1 MNHISVHQ
9 KLIQHCKSSILHL
22 KKKLTCL
29 PSFLCIFEYS
39 VPSLRSSSP
48 TINNWIQFNI
58 QTKFN
63 SIPSSMESQ
72 STVGHCDLSLLKTFV
87 CTNHVKF
94 VITDNELKY
103 KEKDNF
109 CRWSTERQ
117 ILYMHHIFPQ
127 QSSFIENIIILSINK
142 KIEAQEDYVTGKK
155 GIKNGRVGDIN
166 SGRSCSL
173 NFAILSS

>member
-1 MNHISVHQ
+1 
-9 KLIQHCKSSILHL
+9 
-22 KKKLTCL
+22 
-29 PSFLCIFEYS
+29 
-39 VPSLRSSSP
+39 
-48 TINNWIQFNI
+48 
-58 QTKFN
+58 
-63 SIPSSMESQ
+63 MESQ